1 MSRNIEREEILQ
13 KLSSIYQN
21 TPCPNDEVISSYIN
35 SINSTGESLLG
46 VQTKIRNDYIKDE
59 KKKKLRVT
67 PFPNFL
73 VVDTPNNNEEY
84 QNFFNMTDGI
94 KIYLPVDPSKIYKV
108 ATSIIDFT
116 IKKKIAIQCKVRNFH
131 ANDTLTIRAT
141 NKDTNKEDINAIIE
155 YVNKKHKK
163 DLNKGNPFI
172 PEIEGINTCS
182 DGQISY
188 NRVLAKL
195 LDKYLY
201 DKKLSNTL
209 NMISEID
216 FSNFIKE
223 ELNNLQGKNWHYYYL
238 LYGLKNKRM
247 YQDFVLVSD
256 MIRNNMVS
264 ELSLD
269 DIEKYQKMKK
279 FKSNDKYE
287 YTDEETD
294 EIKKKALREIF
305 VSLKNS
311 YDIND
316 KINNSIEYLHRVIMD
331 YIDKNNIRAFTRN
344 NKIRYIIDKY
354 YPKEVLKEYL
364 LEMGYDTLI
373 NAAIET
379 KLKYGDKQMHGAIKK
394 FIEESDLAGF
404 TNTSGYRSE
413 LGFIVP
419 SELLIRKLKE
429 SDKQG
434 NNLISDNI
442 IIEREERKISSGK
455 SH

>member
-1 MSRNIEREEILQ
+1 MSRNIEREEILRE
-13 KLSSIYQN
+13 LSSIYKN
-21 TPCPNDEVISSYIN
+21 TPCPTDELVSSYIN
-35 SINSTGESLLG
+35 SINSTGDSLLG

-59 KKKKLRVT
+59 KKKKLRVA

-73 VVDTPNNNEEY
+73 VVDTPDSNEEY

-94 KIYLPVDPSKIYKV
+94 KIYLPLDSSKVYKV
-108 ATSIIDFT
+108 ATSVIDFA

-141 NKDTNKEDINAIIE
+141 SRTTSKEDINAIIE

-172 PEIEGINTCS
+172 PEVEGINTCM
-182 DGQISY
+182 DGQVSY
-188 NRVLAKL
+188 NRVLARL

-201 DKKLSNTL
+201 DKKLNNTL
-209 NMISEID
+209 NMVSERD

-256 MIRNNMVS
+256 MIKSNM
-264 ELSLD
+264 EGDLSLE
-269 DIEKYQKMKK
+269 DIEKYQGMKK
-279 FKSNDKYE
+279 FKSDDKYE
-287 YTDEETD
+287 YTSEEAD

-311 YDIND
+311 YDTND
-316 KINNSIEYLHRVIMD
+316 KINNSIEYLHRVIME
-331 YIDKNNIRAFTRN
+331 YIDKDNISVFTRN
-344 NKIRYIIDKY
+344 NKIRYIINKY
-354 YPKEVLKEYL
+354 YPREVLKEYL

-394 FIEESDLAGF
+394 FMEEGDLSVF

-413 LGFIVP
+413 LGFIIP

-429 SDKQG
+429 SQLKG
-434 NNLISDNI
+434 NSLISESVI
-442 IIEREERKISSGK
+442 TEREEIKK
-455 SH
+455 SNGRMH